1 MSESLITLEN
11 STLRLGGRTL
21 WKGLDLTIK
30 PGEFIAI
37 LGPNGAGKTSL
48 LRALLGLHEFSGGS
62 ALIEGRKPRKGNGA
76 VGYIPQQ
83 KTFDRELPIRGRD
96 LVMLGLNGHR
106 LGFARRSKQDLRRV
120 DEVIR
125 EVGASRYANT
135 PIGLLSGGEQ
145 QRLRIAQSLLG
156 KPRLLFCDEPLSS
169 LDLKSQQSIS
179 SLIDRYRKQNSAAVL
194 FVTHDINPVLD
205 MVDKVLYLVN
215 GKWVLGTPE
224 EVLTTEVLSR
234 LYGTTVDVLKV
245 RGRIVVVSASDALEA
260 SGHHHI
266 SSAHAGGTHV

>member
-1 MSESLITLEN
+1 MSESLISLQN
-11 STLRLGGRTL
+11 ATLRLGERTL
-21 WKGLDLTIK
+21 WKGLDLTVK
-30 PGEFIAI
+30 PGEFIAV
-37 LGPNGAGKTSL
+37 LGPNGSGKTSL

-62 ALIEGRKPRKGNGA
+62 ATVEGKKPRKGNGSI
-76 VGYIPQQ
+76 GYIPQQ

-106 LGFARRSKQDLRRV
+106 LGFARRNKQDLRRV

-125 EVGASRYANT
+125 EVGASRYADT

-156 KPRLLFCDEPLSS
+156 RPKLLFCDEPLSS

-179 SLIDRYRKQNSAAVL
+179 SLIDTYRKQNGAAVL

-224 EVLTTEVLSR
+224 KVLTTETLTK
-234 LYGTTVDVLKV
+234 LYGAPVDVLKV
-245 RGRIVVVSASDALEA
+245 RGRIVVVSASDTLEA

-266 SSAHAGGTHV
+266 ASVHAGGTHD